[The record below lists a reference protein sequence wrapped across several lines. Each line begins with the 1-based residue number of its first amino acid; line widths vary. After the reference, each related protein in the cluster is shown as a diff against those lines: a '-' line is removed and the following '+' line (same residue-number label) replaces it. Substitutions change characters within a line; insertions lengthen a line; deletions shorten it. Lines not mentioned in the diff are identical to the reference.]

1 MLPEDDPLNMSIHSR
16 MNVWETKIHQTEA
29 EKEEAARAEQEILGA
44 RQQLR
49 HNSGMRGVKGNLS
62 WIMIVNF
69 RSVGNL
75 KRKKKK
81 MRS

>member
-29 EKEEAARAEQEILGA
+29 EKEEAARAEQEILVA

-49 HNSGMRGVKGNLS
+49 HNSGMSMKTCYERVVMLVLIGRQNEIHS
-62 WIMIVNF
+62 
-69 RSVGNL
+69 
-75 KRKKKK
+75 
-81 MRS
+81 